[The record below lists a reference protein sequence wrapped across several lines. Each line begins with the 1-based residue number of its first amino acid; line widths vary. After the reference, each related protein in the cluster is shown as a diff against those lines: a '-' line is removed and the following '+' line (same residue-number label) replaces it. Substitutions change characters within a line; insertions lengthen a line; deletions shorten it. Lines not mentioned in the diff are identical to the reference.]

1 MIREVR
7 QLLDEKKY
15 AQLRDLLCSK
25 EPADIAQLFEQF
37 PKEELPLMFRILQKD
52 FATEVFVE
60 MDTEL
65 QKALIDAFTDKELF
79 EVFDDLFMD
88 DTVDI
93 IEEMPGQ
100 CSKTNSAS
108 QYTGKTC
115 GDQSFASVSSRFR
128 RNYNDYG
135 ICRLEGG
142 YDL

>member
-7 QLLDEKKY
+7 HLLDEKKY

-65 QKALIDAFTDKELF
+65 QKALIEAFTDKELF

-93 IEEMPGQ
+93 IEEMPANVV
-100 CSKTNSAS
+100 KRILRHTTPEKRAEINHLL
-108 QYTGKTC
+108 QYRHDSPGTIMTTEYVDIKEDIT
-115 GDQSFASVSSRFR
+115 
-128 RNYNDYG
+128 
-135 ICRLEGG
+135 
-142 YDL
+142 